1 MENIQPTEDTENC
14 ISIFIPMSIKK
25 RGGGAATVILPKNR
39 SLEDNK
45 PNYDHRL
52 ITALTKAYKL
62 QKTLTKHP
70 NMSIISLAEKEG
82 LTHGYVG
89 RLLRLNLLAPDIIEA
104 ILNGKQPRDL
114 KLKELITK
122 EIPEVWQEQREKF
135 GFLFSTI

>member
-1 MENIQPTEDTENC
+1 MK
-14 ISIFIPMSIKK
+14 S
-25 RGGGAATVILPKNR
+25 GAATVILPKNR
-39 SLEDNK
+39 SLESNK

-62 QKTLTKHP
+62 QKILTKHP
-70 NMSIISLAEKEG
+70 DMSIIALAEKEV

-104 ILNGKQPRDL
+104 ILDGKQPRDL

-122 EIPEVWQEQREKF
+122 KIPEVWQEQRDRM
-135 GFLFSTI
+135 GGNR